1 MNIAIFYTLA
11 AIILIFSV
19 LSVTSRKILRA
30 ATYLLFVL
38 IATGGLYFLLQINF
52 LAAVQLMVYAGG
64 ITVLIIFSILLT
76 SNIEFEFER
85 IDLKKKLLSAILA
98 LAGAALCVV
107 TLIQFDFSR
116 LLAPQTASP
125 DIKTFGRQFL
135 SYGENGYVLPF
146 EVITVLLLAAMVA
159 AIMVAKKYKK

>member
-1 MNIAIFYTLA
+1 MNIAIFYILA

-38 IATGGLYFLLQINF
+38 IATGGLYFLLQVNF

-85 IDLKKKLLSAILA
+85 IDVKKKIFSALLS
-98 LAGAALCVV
+98 LAGATLCVM
-107 TLIQFDFSR
+107 TMLQFDFSK
-116 LLAPQTASP
+116 LLATQTITP
-125 DIKTFGRQFL
+125 DIKVFGRQFL